1 MTENLP
7 AQRDEVAPVKVDLS
21 QPLTDLDQ
29 AMRLANALSRSELVP
44 ESLYGKAASVLHVLL
59 TGQAM
64 DLHWSEAI
72 RVIYS
77 PGKGQIGLRGQFL
90 LTRLRVKGHSYRFE
104 DGDGWATFIL
114 TRGDD
119 HQEFRATFTH
129 ADAEQAG
136 LISRTNWKQYEKRM
150 LRWRAVA
157 ECVSFGAP
165 DVLLGFEVEGAEE
178 APGASGV
185 VLHPESP
192 APPEPGDGK
201 AAPGDGQ
208 AAQAEQLR
216 KLDERIATHKA
227 SFTVP
232 EASLI
237 EALEDPESGGESAVQ
252 VTKVDPHV
260 GGISESG
267 GESAPSATP
276 EAEAVAPEQN
286 PPPLVDEPVDAAGKA
301 TTKDLAGW
309 FREFGYD
316 PKQYRPQVLNA
327 CSVYVRRNITGVRD
341 LKLFEVADLCNAL
354 SVLWDASQASE
365 LAPVSML
372 ADKIS
377 EWARAWEM
385 EDGTGYALYMG
396 QQ

>member
-185 VLHPESP
+185 VLRPESP

-216 KLDERIATHKA
+216 KLDERIATHKVRY
-227 SFTVP
+227 TVP

-252 VTKVDPHV
+252 VTVDDPHV
-260 GGISESG
+260 GGMSGSG

-286 PPPLVDEPVDAAGKA
+286 PPPLVDEPVDAAVKA

-341 LKLFEVADLCNAL
+341 LKLFEVADLCKAL

-372 ADKIS
+372 AEKIS
-377 EWARAWEM
+377 EWAQAWER
-385 EDGTGYALYMG
+385 EDPDGYALYAG
-396 QQ
+396 PQ